1 MASNLS
7 IEFLANALMNSLD
20 RGKIF
25 PPQLNN
31 PEELLSAHCNRI
43 SPPTRP
49 PNGFLLCRKNVHFE
63 AKQQGHCN
71 MRVISKVTGILWR
84 TASAEEK
91 EIYEQL
97 AQAVNMVYAQRYHPD
112 SNSYYMRNMQNP
124 YVPMCFPPPQLVDC
138 SANVTTYPD
147 SGVSMFVNMQP
158 EYLPYGCEMSG
169 NLGLISVYYAQPR
182 TQ

>member
-7 IEFLANALMNSLD
+7 LEFLANALMSSLD

-31 PEELLSAHCNRI
+31 PEELLSAHYNRI

-91 EIYEQL
+91 EAYEQL
-97 AQAVNMVYAQRYHPD
+97 AQAVNYVYAQRYHLD
-112 SNSYYMRNMQNP
+112 NNNYYYMRNMQNS
-124 YVPMCFPPPQLVDC
+124 YVPMGFYPPQQVDC
-138 SANVTTYPD
+138 PANIPIYPD
-147 SGVSMFVNMQP
+147 LSMFVNMQP
-158 EYLPYGCEMSG
+158 EYFPYECEMNG
-169 NLGLISVYYAQPR
+169 NQGFNPFYYTQPR
-182 TQ
+182 IQ

>member
-7 IEFLANALMNSLD
+7 LEFLANALMNSLD

-25 PPQLNN
+25 PPRLNN

-91 EIYEQL
+91 EAYEQL
-97 AQAVNMVYAQRYHPD
+97 AQAVNMVYAQRYHLY
-112 SNSYYMRNMQNP
+112 NNNYYMRNMQNS
-124 YVPMCFPPPQLVDC
+124 YVPMGFFPLQHVDC
-138 SANVTTYPD
+138 PTNVPIYPD
-147 SGVSMFVNMQP
+147 LDSSMFVNLQP
-158 EYLPYGCEMSG
+158 EYFPYELEMNGSQ
-169 NLGLISVYYAQPR
+169 GLIYYTQPR
-182 TQ
+182 I

>member
-7 IEFLANALMNSLD
+7 LEFLANALMNSLD
-20 RGKIF
+20 RRKIF

-97 AQAVNMVYAQRYHPD
+97 AQAVNLVYAQRYHPD
-112 SNSYYMRNMQNP
+112 SNSYYMRSIQSS
-124 YVPMCFPPPQLVDC
+124 YVPMCYLPPQHVDC
-138 SANVTTYPD
+138 SVHIPAYPNSD
-147 SGVSMFVNMQP
+147 SSMFVNMQP
-158 EYLPYGCEMSG
+158 EYLTYGCEING
-169 NLGLISVYYAQPR
+169 NQGLIPVYYAQPS